1 MLTRSHVFALSI
13 LSLSIQHAFAQ
24 TSPSDAAVNDL
35 PTIELQAQATPKQPF
50 NETAGDVS
58 VGRDQLIQGGTTIGN
73 ALNGQSGVYS
83 AQYTGGVSR
92 PVIRGLDGA
101 RVKITQNGGDTLDV
115 SSVSPDHAVTVDPN
129 AADQIQ
135 ILKGP
140 EALLYGAGS
149 VGGLVNVIDHKI
161 PSKMP
166 DNGYEG
172 QLGVRYNTGDDG
184 LVYSG
189 DSTVA
194 LGSQFALN
202 VGGLK
207 RDANDYILPHDLQET
222 SRREDNT
229 YAKSNDYHAGLSWI
243 YDRGYTGVAYSE
255 RHDRYGIPG
264 DNPLYG
270 LCKPSAGKLDCGT
283 LADQQAALQ
292 EQDGAAAWINL
303 KEKRYDFKTELNDPF
318 AGFSKLAAQATYTDY
333 QHQEMDGDEPDTTF
347 ISKGTDARITLDN
360 MAWAGWTG
368 QFGTQYTQ
376 QKLTINGDEALMDPT
391 VTKRYSVFGMQ
402 EKQVDQLHFQ
412 VSSRIDHQTIDID
425 GNDVDVGAK
434 NYTDTAYSLAGST
447 DWAFKPNYKL
457 SLTGS
462 HQERL
467 PLAQELYSNG
477 AHMATNTYE
486 LGNDDLQKEKS
497 NNLELGLHFDNDQGL
512 KYNLSAFQSWY
523 NNFIYANTL
532 DRFQDFRLIQYD
544 QTDARFYGVD
554 GDVSYQLSPRYNV
567 GVFGDYVR
575 GKLDDAGNAP
585 RIPGGR
591 LGTRIKADFGQGYS
605 GTAEY
610 YHVFGQDDLANYET
624 EGKSYNMLNLGLAY
638 DGQINT
644 KTGYQLYAKANNL
657 LDSKV
662 YLHESFLS
670 DVPQIGRN
678 FTMGINFNF

>member
-13 LSLSIQHAFAQ
+13 LSLSIQHVFAQ
-24 TSPSDAAVNDL
+24 NSPSDAAVNDL
-35 PTIELQAQATPKQPF
+35 PTIELQAQASPKQPF
-50 NETAGDVS
+50 NEAAGDAS
-58 VGRDQLIQGGTTIGN
+58 VGRDQLIQGATTIGN

-129 AADQIQ
+129 ASDQIQ

-207 RDANDYILPHDLQET
+207 RDANDYILPHDLQGT
-222 SRREDNT
+222 SRREEST
-229 YAKSNDYHAGLSWI
+229 FARSHDYHAGLSWI
-243 YDRGYTGVAYSE
+243 YDRGYTGIAYSE
-255 RHDRYGIPG
+255 RHDKYGIPG

-270 LCKPSAGKLDCGT
+270 LCKPSHGKLDCGS
-283 LADQQAALQ
+283 LVDQQAAMQ
-292 EQDGAAAWINL
+292 ANDGAAAWINL
-303 KEKRYDFKTELNDPF
+303 KEKRYDLKSELNDPF

-360 MAWAGWTG
+360 TPWAGWEG

-391 VTKRYSVFGMQ
+391 VTKRYSVFGLQ

-434 NYTDTAYSLAGST
+434 NYSGTAYSLAGST

-477 AHMATNTYE
+477 AHMATNTFE
-486 LGNDDLQKEKS
+486 LGNDDLDKEKS
-497 NNLELGLHFDNDQGL
+497 NNIELGLHFDNDRL
-512 KYNLSAFQSWY
+512 KYNVSAFQSWY
-523 NNFIYANTL
+523 DNFIYANTL

-544 QTDARFYGVD
+544 QTNARFYGVD
-554 GDVSYQLSPRYNV
+554 GDISYQLSPRYNA
-567 GVFGDYVR
+567 GLFGDYVR

-610 YHVFGQDDLANYET
+610 YHVFNQDDIANYET
-624 EGKSYNMLNLGLAY
+624 EGKGYNMLNMGLAY
-638 DGQINT
+638 DGQINA
-644 KTGYQLYAKANNL
+644 KAGYQLYAKANNL

-678 FTMGINFNF
+678 FTMGVNFNF